1 MQIVFDAAD
10 PARQAQFWSH
20 ALGYVIQEPPT
31 GFDSW
36 PAFLQAQ
43 GVPEEAWNNAA
54 AAVDPSGG
62 RPRLLFQ
69 YVAEPKT
76 MKNRLHIDLQSGG
89 GPSVPPE
96 EQRRRVDVEVE
107 RLTTLG
113 ATYVLTT
120 EELGVVWAVMLDPE
134 GNEFCA

>member
-10 PARQAQFWSH
+10 PAQQAQFWAQ
-20 ALGYVIQEPPT
+20 ALGYVTQAPPA

-43 GVPEEAWNNAA
+43 GVPEDAWNNAA
-54 AAVDPSGG
+54 AAVDPTGA

-69 YVAEPKT
+69 QVAEPKT
-76 MKNRLHIDLQSGG
+76 LKNRVHIDLQSGG
-89 GPSVPPE
+89 GPTVPPE
-96 EQRRRVDVEVE
+96 EQRRRVAVEVD
-107 RLTTLG
+107 RLTRLG

>member
-10 PARQAQFWSH
+10 PAQQAQFWSQ
-20 ALGYVIQEPPT
+20 ALGYVIQEPPA

-43 GVPEEAWNNAA
+43 GVPEDAWNSAS
-54 AAVDPSGG
+54 AAVDPTGS

-69 YVAEPKT
+69 QVPEPKT
-76 MKNRLHIDLQSGG
+76 TKNRLHIDLQSGG
-89 GPSVPPE
+89 GPSVPAE
-96 EQRRRVDVEVE
+96 EQRRRVEVEVA
-107 RLTTLG
+107 RLTQLG

-120 EELGVVWAVMLDPE
+120 EELGVVWAIMLDPE